1 VKHLFVNNVSLS
13 DNLLSPRPRFLKRA
27 PDTYEPLRC
36 KTHDPEQVE
45 ALHRVSECVGGCR
58 LYNNKLNGTIFNY
71 AVLCY
76 ICILKYTKLYFAI
89 VCYLICYVKYVL
101 LQ

>member
-27 PDTYEPLRC
+27 PYTCEPLRC

-45 ALHRVSECVGGCR
+45 ALHRVSVCVGR
-58 LYNNKLNGTIFNY
+58 VYNP
-71 AVLCY
+71 
-76 ICILKYTKLYFAI
+76 
-89 VCYLICYVKYVL
+89 
-101 LQ
+101 